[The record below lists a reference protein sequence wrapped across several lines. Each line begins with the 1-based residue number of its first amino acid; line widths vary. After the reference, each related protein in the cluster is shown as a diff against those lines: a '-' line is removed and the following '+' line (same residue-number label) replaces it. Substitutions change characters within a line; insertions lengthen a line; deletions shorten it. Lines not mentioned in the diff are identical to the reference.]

1 MEVKLLL
8 NLTVSNQP
16 DFAYLPAHQ
25 MPDALELKV
34 LTAWPMEYASLVA
47 AMLIARPEMPG
58 MAMVEK
64 HLDKLFVT

>member
-1 MEVKLLL
+1 MEVKSLL

-25 MPDALELKV
+25 TLAALELKV
-34 LTAWPMEYASLVA
+34 PTAWPMEYASLAV
-47 AMLIARPEMPG
+47 AMLIARREMLG
-58 MAMVEK
+58 MAMEEK